1 MSQSTPNAN
10 IQVHLDSLGKQYG
23 QVSALQPTNL
33 VFAGETVALLGRNG
47 AGKTTLLDL
56 VSGIAVPSQG
66 SVMIGGHHA
75 GSAEACEQ
83 LARQFEV
90 ADGAGFLDAARLARL
105 LRFHDHERDVLAQ
118 LLRRFDVEGSKMGK
132 MSRGNQLKLALAA
145 AFARSRSVLL
155 LDEPASGL
163 DVFGVAVLAQ
173 LIAERRSKGQT
184 TILATHQP
192 SLVSEL
198 FDRVL
203 VIELGRILYDGS
215 LDDLMTPSETDI
227 TAMSQTS
234 RLAAAMS
241 QLIEEGGS

>member
-1 MSQSTPNAN
+1 LSWPTSNADN
-10 IQVHLDSLGKQYG
+10 QVSLDSLGKQYG
-23 QVSALQPTNL
+23 KVSALQPTTL
-33 VFAGETVALLGRNG
+33 AFASETVALLGRNG

-66 SVMIGGHHA
+66 TATIGRHNA
-75 GSAEACEQ
+75 GSAGASKQ

-90 ADGAGFLDAARLARL
+90 ADGAGFLDAERLARL
-105 LRFHDHERDVLAQ
+105 LRFRDDDRDVLAQ
-118 LLRRFDVEGSKMGK
+118 LLRRFDVQGSRMGK

-145 AFARSRSVLL
+145 AFARRRPVLL

-184 TILATHQP
+184 TIVATHQP
-192 SLVSEL
+192 SLVPEL
-198 FDRVL
+198 FDRVV
-203 VIELGRILYDGS
+203 VIELGRILFDGS
-215 LDDLMTPSETDI
+215 LDDLMTPLEIDI